1 MHCTK
6 GLISTIAIIFI
17 LNLICFD
24 FTQGASIEDI
34 EQQLIE
40 EILTLD
46 AKILALR
53 NEIERFSSENLEL
66 RKQLELKQKELASLN
81 NIVKARQQELSRWI
95 VFAFKGGIGNIL
107 AVLVGAED
115 LGDFL
120 RRFDNIVFFLEYYN
134 NIIVETQALIS
145 YRKQEERKIMEKQR
159 EIQALEKQA
168 KLALEK
174 ITQTIEEK
182 QEELRR
188 ARLVL
193 KDTTFLEAI
202 SEDWQK
208 SLPSLD
214 YLLKNLSSLPW
225 SSLSPDDL
233 KVNYFTMTAR
243 AEFYDTSVTKT
254 LLSKDENLKYVF
266 FTFSPEGITV
276 TEQKPDSDTPVYSI
290 TCDMQLTDDYKIKF
304 TPIKLVFSGVTL
316 PAKVIEELMADYNM
330 VFTPPP
336 LPYDLKITSI
346 KTEEG
351 KLIMN
356 FKKS

>member
-1 MHCTK
+1 MHSTK
-6 GLISTIAIIFI
+6 GLYIAIAFIFI
-17 LNLICFD
+17 LNTFPSHLML
-24 FTQGASIEDI
+24 GAQIDDV
-34 EQQLIE
+34 EQRLIE

-53 NEIERFSSENLEL
+53 NEIEKLSLENAEL
-66 RKQLELKQKELASLN
+66 RKQLELKQEELSSLN
-81 NIVKARQQELSRWI
+81 VSFENRQTELSRWI
-95 VFAFKGGIGNIL
+95 VFAYKGGVGNML
-107 AVLVGAED
+107 SVLVGAEN
-115 LGDFL
+115 LGDFF
-120 RRFDNIVFFLEYYN
+120 RRFDNIMFFLEYYN
-134 NIIVETQALIS
+134 NVIIETRALIAQ
-145 YRKQEERKIMEKQR
+145 REQEERNIMEKQR
-159 EIQALEKQA
+159 EIEALERQA

-188 ARLVL
+188 ARLII
-193 KDTTFLEAI
+193 KDTTFLEEI

-225 SSLSPDDL
+225 SSLSPDDIR
-233 KVNYFTMTAR
+233 VNYFAMTAR

-254 LLSKDENLKYVF
+254 LLSKDENLKNVY
-266 FTFSPEGITV
+266 FTFNDEGITV
-276 TEQKPDSDTPVYSI
+276 TEKKPDSDTPVYSI
-290 TCDMQLTDDYKIKF
+290 TCTMELTDEHKIKF
-304 TPIKLVFSGVTL
+304 TPIRLEFSGVTL
-316 PAKVIEELMADYNM
+316 PAKVIEELMADYDM

-351 KLIMN
+351 KLIMY